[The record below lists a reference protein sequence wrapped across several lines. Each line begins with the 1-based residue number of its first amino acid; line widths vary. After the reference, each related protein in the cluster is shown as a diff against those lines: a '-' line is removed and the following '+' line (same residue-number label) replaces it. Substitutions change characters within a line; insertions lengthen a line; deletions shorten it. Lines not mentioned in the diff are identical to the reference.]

1 MPRWSVVIPSD
12 SQDNLRLSAASVLQ
26 AHPKL
31 SPSDILVLTRKL
43 SAEDSRGFLRD
54 LIYVRDP
61 EEAFSF
67 ARRVNLGV
75 GTVQGDVV
83 VMGDDVEVVTR
94 NAFDIL
100 SETATMRLLAPAV
113 RGRVGPPWQR
123 DGQEYPEVPFVSFIC
138 VYLSRMIL
146 KIVGP
151 LEERFPGYGYEDT
164 DYCLRARKAGL
175 SIGIDGRVAVEH
187 NVRIPSAFQAAY
199 GAGLGH
205 MEESARQAFVA
216 KWMDT

>member
-12 SQDNLRLSAASVLQ
+12 SQDNLRLSAASILQ
-26 AHPKL
+26 AHPNC

-43 SAEDSRGFLRD
+43 SAEDGRGFLRD
-54 LIYVRDP
+54 LTYVRDP
-61 EEAFSF
+61 EEVFSF
-67 ARRVNLGV
+67 ARRVNLGMD
-75 GTVQGDVV
+75 TAQGDVV

-100 SETATMRLLAPAV
+100 AETATIRVLAPAV

-123 DGQEYPEVPFVSFIC
+123 EAEGYPEVPFVSFIC
-138 VYLSRMIL
+138 VYLSRMVL

-151 LEERFPGYGYEDT
+151 LETRFPGYGYEDT

-175 SIGIDGRVAVEH
+175 SIGVDSRVIVEH
-187 NVRIPSAFQAAY
+187 NVRLQSVFQMTY
-199 GAGLGH
+199 GNALGQL
-205 MEESARQAFVA
+205 EENARQAFVA
-216 KWMDT
+216 KWMGT